1 MSSAA
6 CQPSRR
12 SRSTSPNLN
21 ARSLRR
27 AHLPL
32 PDIDLVPARG
42 RASDRRADTRA
53 ATLRRD
59 ASIFRADGSF
69 PSGIGGCHVHLYQA
83 FASSERLSA
92 RGALSFRR
100 CLVADATHSIRDAFN
115 DHPSGVGS
123 FPASAFANHP
133 GGSAGHT
140 RAAANCSRDGA
151 EHRCARGH
159 GHGAV
164 APAGA
169 HGKTGCAGPGDDT
182 AASGNDTNAHGRAG
196 REHRR
201 AAGCN
206 VAVQSARGLADDDY
220 QQSDSSEPGPEL
232 RQPVL
237 HPARRHVSRSRT
249 GRLPPGAARPRRFP
263 RPRAGER
270 HRLHGRLRSRT
281 GSRCSDRSAVDPEDR
296 DLSRPG
302 GAALRLAGGGRR
314 GRGHQQSHSLRG
326 AGGRLADPAPGRH
339 HHGRPR
345 SRRRRLVRCRHT

>member
-1 MSSAA
+1 MCSAA

-21 ARSLRR
+21 ARALRR

-115 DHPSGVGS
+115 DHASGVGS
-123 FPASAFANHP
+123 FPSSAFANHP
-133 GGSAGHT
+133 GNSADHA
-140 RAAANCSRDGA
+140 RAAASRSPDDA
-151 EHRCARGH
+151 ERRCARSH

-164 APAGA
+164 APGGRAPQPLLQ
-169 HGKTGCAGPGDDT
+169 HRRR
-182 AASGNDTNAHGRAG
+182 HGR
-196 REHRR
+196 
-201 AAGCN
+201 
-206 VAVQSARGLADDDY
+206 
-220 QQSDSSEPGPEL
+220 
-232 RQPVL
+232 
-237 HPARRHVSRSRT
+237 RRHRH
-249 GRLPPGAARPRRFP
+249 P
-263 RPRAGER
+263 RPRQAPSANTAGEP
-270 HRLHGRLRSRT
+270 
-281 GSRCSDRSAVDPEDR
+281 SAASPFQ
-296 DLSRPG
+296 P
-302 GAALRLAGGGRR
+302 
-314 GRGHQQSHSLRG
+314 
-326 AGGRLADPAPGRH
+326 P
-339 HHGRPR
+339 PR
-345 SRRRRLVRCRHT
+345 